1 MKNLIFILL
10 IIIGTAA
17 CSKKEPCPTIYTKE
31 NMAGDWHFIEEDNDT
46 TTFSFK
52 QSGSMS
58 LKFSGLL
65 DAPIDNSV
73 WNVIDGQIRASFC
86 DSFIT
91 FYSLPNV
98 LINFNLTIANENE
111 LLPTEVPPIVF
122 FDSKVIKIVR
132 SK

>member
-1 MKNLIFILL
+1 MKNLIFTLL

-46 TTFSFK
+46 TTFSFT
-52 QSGSMS
+52 QSGSIS
-58 LKFSGLL
+58 LKVTGIV
-65 DAPIDNSV
+65 APFDNSV
-73 WNVIDGQIRASFC
+73 WNVIDGKLKASFC
-86 DSFIT
+86 DSIVLLSNF
-91 FYSLPNV
+91 PN
-98 LINFNLTIANENE
+98 LLFNFNLTIANENE
-111 LLPTEVPPIVF
+111 LLPTDVPPIVL